1 MCGVETGVGRV
12 SSPARA
18 CWSQRALLQVLELR
32 RHPSAVRGHEGT
44 GAITRDNASPV
55 LRLFRSLGH
64 IQNPS
69 PVLAALPG
77 IVLSRLK

>member
-1 MCGVETGVGRV
+1 MWGGNRSWEGVLASLCLLLSE
-12 SSPARA
+12 
-18 CWSQRALLQVLELR
+18 ALLQVLELR
-32 RHPSAVRGHEGT
+32 RHPSAVCGHEGT
-44 GAITRDNASPV
+44 GAITRDNASQV

-64 IQNPS
+64 IQNPP